1 MELNIN
7 KICWQRSVA
16 GIHTPAAGQ
25 ADGCWHWLPRYVSS
39 LRAPPDCATLRLT
52 ATSINLNFSTDTVNG
67 FKSHSGT
74 FSATIWWH
82 LIAVLPLA
90 TLASDASSCTLLHLH
105 QTPVTAHQDC
115 IIQCRQHPSHS
126 VVACSYVNRWCK
138 CCLWTMSDNIL
149 ADWKIRIW
157 VPMLQ
162 RKEIWVL
169 NVKTCKNPTRCW
181 FTLISAFL

>member
-1 MELNIN
+1 MLTE
-7 KICWQRSVA
+7 KCRGYS
-16 GIHTPAAGQ
+16 HTGSWRATGQ
-25 ADGCWHWLPRYVSS
+25 HWLPRYVSS
-39 LRAPPDCATLRLT
+39 LRAPPDCARLRLT
-52 ATSINLNFSTDTVNG
+52 AASINLNFSADTVNG

-82 LIAVLPLA
+82 LIAVLPGPGHSWCKQA
-90 TLASDASSCTLLHLH
+90 AAPCCAWPAPDTRHC
-105 QTPVTAHQDC
+105 AHHC
-115 IIQCRQHPSHS
+115 IIQCRQSPVF